1 MRKREGKVKRWRER
15 GYNYV
20 EAKDGKIWN
29 KILRAES
36 GRKRERDTCCHMKIR
51 KRNRPDMER

>member
-1 MRKREGKVKRWRER
+1 MER

-29 KILRAES
+29 KILR
-36 GRKRERDTCCHMKIR
+36 GRAVGREKEINVAT
-51 KRNRPDMER
+51 